1 MTYVGDVR
9 RNADDEGSLTQNEIK
24 ALVSLCVLANARS
37 RQTKGLQLFISLMLT
52 VRAVNKQVHISIQVY
67 VQGILTLTVWYGKTI
82 DQVTVNI
89 K

>member
-9 RNADDEGSLTQNEIK
+9 RNADDEDSLTQNEIK

-52 VRAVNKQVHISIQVY
+52 ARAVNKQVHISIQVY
-67 VQGILTLTVWYGKTI
+67 VQGILALTVWYGKTI
-82 DQVTVNI
+82 DQVIANI

>member
-24 ALVSLCVLANARS
+24 ALVSLCILANARS
-37 RQTKGLQLFISLMLT
+37 RQTKGLQLFISLMLIA
-52 VRAVNKQVHISIQVY
+52 RAVNKQVHISIQVY